1 MASPLSPAQ
10 DNSLNSL
17 DLSTPAAHR
26 YDDYEVEKY
35 TANSEHGSVDSD
47 DETADTSSP
56 FMSQVI
62 KDDQEN
68 NPPPKLRPASR
79 VLSGAELSPLK
90 LLQLQERPKSM
101 RSSLGS
107 SEEGTTTATL
117 NMPPPATMPRSP
129 RKMSSPE
136 KRFPV
141 KVSTSTVVSPAE
153 ETPRA
158 SRTQSFDHKAEP
170 TPKPEVK
177 RISLE
182 EVVRENEGLKHAID
196 IFEDEA
202 SVPDTADA
210 DATAIGDDD
219 RDADLVRV
227 DSNEHLEQHDYYDD
241 EEAAG
246 PDDTMVSTFS
256 TFSAVPNLTMFAA
269 MRPDSS
275 NNNNN
280 NNNTAASSKFFAAA
294 GATPRVSNPR
304 DLSPLRTPRAN
315 NNTTNG
321 PLPNRAAAYE
331 SGNTTNLLDFTEN
344 LRLGAYQPQQPSSPR
359 RNGNRGASPSR
370 QVAAATPQ
378 RQSMNLLDFDIP
390 PLPTPRSIPTIT
402 PRELESLK
410 SGFLSEISSLK
421 ASLSGKEA
429 ESQSLKSAV
438 GDAEKRVGECMER
451 LREAKASAEAL
462 AAERES
468 WERRGREMEAVLRKV
483 KEEIVLGQR
492 DREELEA
499 RLEESEKRRDAAETM
514 AQEAES
520 KMAGMRAGK
529 ASAEAA
535 AALANGGTP
544 VKSPRGGAAGS
555 NREVE
560 IQVEKMA
567 RELHAAYKSKH
578 ETKVAALKK
587 SYENKWQKRVRELEG
602 KIDEL
607 SRENEE
613 LRVGRDVTM
622 TKVDPD
628 ALLRLRE
635 EMEGERKWG
644 QETKARLEADV
655 GRLEAELR
663 VVKAD
668 NEEIRGLLER
678 ERVEK
683 GELVQLAE
691 EMMNMQSFV
700 ATEQRTEER
709 EVTAPTSARGTPATV
724 RKAAA
729 TPSKMRVPPS
739 PSPVD
744 GFRGS
749 MNGGMGI
756 ARPSGLRAPAAGA
769 SRIGKVGAHGRTGST
784 VTSGVPRPGSGMG
797 MRSGGLLSSIEK
809 MGSYRGRAE

>member
-10 DNSLNSL
+10 DNTLNSL
-17 DLSTPAAHR
+17 NLSTPASHR
-26 YDDYEVEKY
+26 YDDYQVQKY
-35 TANSEHGSVDSD
+35 TTASEQGSFDSD
-47 DETADTSSP
+47 NETDASSP
-56 FMSQVI
+56 FMSQII

-79 VLSGAELSPLK
+79 VMSGAELSPLK
-90 LLQLQERPKSM
+90 LLQLQDRPRPS

-107 SEEGTTTATL
+107 SEDGSGPASL
-117 NMPPPATMPRSP
+117 NMPPPSTMPNSP
-129 RKMSSPE
+129 RKMSSP

-141 KVSTSTVVSPAE
+141 RVSASVVSPTDQ
-153 ETPRA
+153 TPRT
-158 SRTQSFDHKAEP
+158 SRTQSLEQKADP

-177 RISLE
+177 RISLQE
-182 EVVRENEGLKHAID
+182 AVRENEGLKHAIA

-202 SVPDTADA
+202 SVLGGAGP
-210 DATAIGDDD
+210 DATAVGDDEH
-219 RDADLVRV
+219 DADLVRV
-227 DSNEHLEQHDYYDD
+227 DSNEHLDQHDYDD
-241 EEAAG
+241 EAAG

-256 TFSAVPNLTMFAA
+256 TFSAVPNLTMFAN
-269 MRPDSS
+269 MRPDG
-275 NNNNN
+275 
-280 NNNTAASSKFFAAA
+280 
-294 GATPRVSNPR
+294 GATPRAPNPR
-304 DLSPLRTPRAN
+304 DLSPLRTPRPPAH
-315 NNTTNG
+315 NG
-321 PLPNRAAAYE
+321 PLPNRTAAYE
-331 SGNTTNLLDFTEN
+331 SGNNTTSLMDFTEN
-344 LRLGAYQPQQPSSPR
+344 LRLGAYQPATSPSR
-359 RNGNRGASPSR
+359 RNGRGPSPSR
-370 QVAAATPQ
+370 QQQYAGGAPAATPQ

-390 PLPTPRSIPTIT
+390 PLPTPRSIPTVT

-429 ESQSLKSAV
+429 EAQSLKTAV
-438 GDAEKRVGECMER
+438 GDAEKRVGECMEQ
-451 LREAKASAEAL
+451 LREAKASADEL

-483 KEEIVLGQR
+483 REEIVLGQR

-535 AALANGGTP
+535 AAAAAAAAGGTP
-544 VKSPRGGAAGS
+544 VKSPRGVDT

-560 IQVEKMA
+560 IQVERMA

-587 SYENKWQKRVRELEG
+587 SYENRWQKRVRELEG

-622 TKVDPD
+622 TKLDPD
-628 ALLRLRE
+628 ALYRLRE
-635 EMEGERKWG
+635 EMEGERKAG

-668 NEEIRGLLER
+668 NEDIRGLLEK

-691 EMMNMQSFV
+691 ELMSMQSFV
-700 ATEQRTEER
+700 ATEQRAQER
-709 EVTAPTSARGTPATV
+709 EAGVRGTPPTA
-724 RKAAA
+724 RKAGA

-739 PSPVD
+739 PSPVESN
-744 GFRGS
+744 RRSVNGS
-749 MNGGMGI
+749 LGI
-756 ARPSGLRAPAAGA
+756 ARPSGLRAPGPAA
-769 SRIGKVGAHGRTGST
+769 SRIGKVAAHGRTGST
-784 VTSGVPRPGSGMG
+784 ASSGVPRPGSGTG

>member
-10 DNSLNSL
+10 DNTLNSL
-17 DLSTPAAHR
+17 KFSTPASHR

-35 TANSEHGSVDSD
+35 TTDSEHGNLDLDDD
-47 DETADTSSP
+47 DEEADISSP

-62 KDDQEN
+62 VKDDQEN

-90 LLQLQERPKSM
+90 LLQLQDRPKLA

-107 SEEGTTTATL
+107 SEETATTTATF
-117 NMPPPATMPRSP
+117 NMPPPATAPRSP
-129 RKMSSPE
+129 RKMSAPE

-141 KVSTSTVVSPAE
+141 KISATVISPTE

-158 SRTQSFDHKAEP
+158 NRTQPIEHTVDE
-170 TPKPEVK
+170 TPKQEHK

-202 SVPDTADA
+202 SVLNDAADS
-210 DATAIGDDD
+210 DSTTLGGGGDD
-219 RDADLVRV
+219 DLVRV
-227 DSNEHLEQHDYYDD
+227 DSNEDFQRHDYDD
-241 EEAAG
+241 EAAG

-256 TFSAVPNLTMFAA
+256 TFSAVPNLTMFAN
-269 MRPDSS
+269 MRPDG
-275 NNNNN
+275 
-280 NNNTAASSKFFAAA
+280 TATTSKLF
-294 GATPRVSNPR
+294 GTTPRPGPSNPR
-304 DLSPLRTPRAN
+304 DLSPLRTPRA
-315 NNTTNG
+315 TANG
-321 PLPNRAAAYE
+321 PLPNRTAAYE
-331 SGNTTNLLDFTEN
+331 SGNTTSLMDFTEN
-344 LRLGAYQPQQPSSPR
+344 LRLGAYQAQPTSPSSR
-359 RNGNRGASPSR
+359 ARNGGRAASPSR
-370 QVAAATPQ
+370 PVVAATPQ
-378 RQSMNLLDFDIP
+378 RQSNNFNLLDFDIP

-429 ESQSLKSAV
+429 EAQSLKTAV
-438 GDAEKRVGECMER
+438 GDAEKRVGECMEQ
-451 LREAKASAEAL
+451 LREAKSSAEAL

-535 AALANGGTP
+535 AAAGTP
-544 VKSPRGGAAGS
+544 VKSPRGVDS
-555 NREVE
+555 NKEVE
-560 IQVEKMA
+560 IAVERVA
-567 RELHAAYKSKH
+567 RELHALYKSKH

-587 SYENKWQKRVRELEG
+587 SYENRWEKKIRELEG

-607 SRENEE
+607 ARENEE
-613 LRVGRDVTM
+613 LRVGRDATM
-622 TKVDPD
+622 TRVDPA
-628 ALLRLRE
+628 ALSRVRE
-635 EMEGERKWG
+635 EMEEERKMG
-644 QETKARLEADV
+644 RETRAQ
-655 GRLEAELR
+655 LEAEVEKLEAVLR
-663 VVKAD
+663 TVKAD
-668 NEEIRGLLER
+668 NEEIRGLLEK

-691 EMMNMQSFV
+691 EMMNMQNFIAES
-700 ATEQRTEER
+700 RER
-709 EVTAPTSARGTPATV
+709 EEVRGTPATV
-724 RKAAA
+724 KRMSA
-729 TPSKMRVPPS
+729 TPSKMRVPQS
-739 PSPVD
+739 PSPAD
-744 GFRGS
+744 NGFRGS
-749 MNGGMGI
+749 IGGGI

-769 SRIGKVGAHGRTGST
+769 SRIGKVGGAHGRTGSS
-784 VTSGVPRPGSGMG
+784 VSSGVPRPGSGMG

>member
-10 DNSLNSL
+10 DNTLNSL
-17 DLSTPAAHR
+17 DLSTPAGHR
-26 YDDYEVEKY
+26 YIDYEVEQY
-35 TANSEHGSVDSD
+35 TAHSEQGSIDSD
-47 DETADTSSP
+47 NEADTSSP
-56 FMSQVI
+56 FMSQII

-90 LLQLQERPKSM
+90 LLQLQDRPKPT
-101 RSSLGS
+101 RSSLAS
-107 SEEGTTTATL
+107 SEEGTTTATF
-117 NMPPPATMPRSP
+117 NMPPPATVPRSP

-141 KVSTSTVVSPAE
+141 KINASVVSPTE
-153 ETPRA
+153 ETPRPN
-158 SRTQSFDHKAEP
+158 RTQSLDQVVEA

-202 SVPDTADA
+202 SVLEGTDPDT
-210 DATAIGDDD
+210 TALGDDD
-219 RDADLVRV
+219 HDADLVRM
-227 DSNEHLEQHDYYDD
+227 DSNEHLEQHDYDD
-241 EEAAG
+241 EAAG

-256 TFSAVPNLTMFAA
+256 TFSAVPNLTMFANL
-269 MRPDSS
+269 RPDGTTS
-275 NNNNN
+275 
-280 NNNTAASSKFFAAA
+280 SSKFFG
-294 GATPRVSNPR
+294 GATPRSSNPR
-304 DLSPLRTPRAN
+304 DLSPLRTPRPSN
-315 NNTTNG
+315 NG
-321 PLPNRAAAYE
+321 PLPNRTAQYD
-331 SGNTTNLLDFTEN
+331 SGNTTSLMDFTEN
-344 LRLGAYQPQQPSSPR
+344 LRLGGAYQPQPVSPPR
-359 RNGNRGASPSR
+359 RNGRTTSPSR
-370 QVAAATPQ
+370 HAAAGAAVTPQ

-429 ESQSLKSAV
+429 EAQSLKSAV
-438 GDAEKRVGECMER
+438 GDAEKRVGECMEQ
-451 LREAKASAEAL
+451 LREAKASADAL

-492 DREELEA
+492 DREELDA

-535 AALANGGTP
+535 AAAAGGGTP
-544 VKSPRGGAAGS
+544 VKSPRGVDS
-555 NREVE
+555 SREVE
-560 IQVEKMA
+560 IQVERMA

-587 SYENKWQKRVRELEG
+587 SYENKWQKRIRELEG

-628 ALLRLRE
+628 ALFRLRE
-635 EMEGERKWG
+635 EMEEERKAG
-644 QETKARLEADV
+644 QETKARLVADV

-663 VVKAD
+663 TVKAD
-668 NEEIRGLLER
+668 NEDIRGLLEK

-700 ATEQRTEER
+700 ATEQRTQER
-709 EVTAPTSARGTPATV
+709 EVGVRGTPSTA

-744 GFRGS
+744 NFRGS
-749 MNGGMGI
+749 TNGGLGI
-756 ARPSGLRAPAAGA
+756 ARPSGLRAPGAGA

-784 VTSGVPRPGSGMG
+784 VSSGVPRPGSGMG